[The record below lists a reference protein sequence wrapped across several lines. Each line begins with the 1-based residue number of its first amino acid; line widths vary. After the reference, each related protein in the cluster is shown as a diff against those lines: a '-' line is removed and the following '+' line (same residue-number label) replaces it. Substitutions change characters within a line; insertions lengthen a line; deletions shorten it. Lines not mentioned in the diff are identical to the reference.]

1 MLHKEQLFEINNS
14 NRLGT
19 MRIDWYDGKIANQW
33 NPTELLIKLKDS
45 RLIDLNVLQEELN
58 YIQFGLL
65 YSFENVVRLCDGTGY
80 DKETHVYF
88 VGEFSYGIRLIPIRD
103 SYSYIYVYNN
113 K

>member
-45 RLIDLNVLQEELN
+45 RLIDL
-58 YIQFGLL
+58 
-65 YSFENVVRLCDGTGY
+65 T
-80 DKETHVYF
+80 YF
-88 VGEFSYGIRLIPIRD
+88 RKS
-103 SYSYIYVYNN
+103 
-113 K
+113 